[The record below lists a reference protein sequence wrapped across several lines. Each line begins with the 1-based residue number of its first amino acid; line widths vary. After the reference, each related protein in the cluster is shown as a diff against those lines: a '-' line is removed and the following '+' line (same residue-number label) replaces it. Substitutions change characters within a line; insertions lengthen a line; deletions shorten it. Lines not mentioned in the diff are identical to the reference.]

1 MGNVQCN
8 KNILLILISQLMVKS
23 VSLVKSDQLHM
34 DAEIS
39 TTKKITIVLKK
50 KMVSVSNIVR
60 EILPI
65 LAVMKMESRNSFI

>member
-1 MGNVQCN
+1 
-8 KNILLILISQLMVKS
+8 MVKS

-39 TTKKITIVLKK
+39 TTKKITFVLKK
-50 KMVSVSNIVR
+50 NMVSVSNIVR